1 MNTSRYTP
9 PRINTGD
16 LRTKVEF
23 YEYVPTEGPEAGEEV
38 KKTLFVAWTK
48 VDGVWLRDM
57 ELAKSNGTLSDL
69 TISIRDPLKL
79 YTPTNKHYLQI
90 CAAEYE
96 NVVYRVKQVK
106 PNLQNRDF
114 VEIIAEVSS

>member
-1 MNTSRYTP
+1 MNPSRYTP

-23 YEYVPTEGPEAGEEV
+23 YEYTPSEGPEAGEEI
-38 KKTLFVAWTK
+38 KNTLFVAWTK

-57 ELAKSNGTLSDL
+57 ELAKTNGTLSDL
-69 TISIRDPLKL
+69 TISIRDPLSL
-79 YTPTNKHYLQI
+79 YIPTNKHYVKI
-90 CAAEYE
+90 YAAEYE
-96 NVVYRVKQVK
+96 NNIYRVKQVQ

-114 VEIIAEVSS
+114 VEIIAEVST